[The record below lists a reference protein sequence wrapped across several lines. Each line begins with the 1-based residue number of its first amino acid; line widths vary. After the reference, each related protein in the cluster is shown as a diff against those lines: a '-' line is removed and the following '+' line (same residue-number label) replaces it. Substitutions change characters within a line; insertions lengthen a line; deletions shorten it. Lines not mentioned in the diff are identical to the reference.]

1 MNVIENRALLRQV
14 AFAVGLVGMIC
25 LMLVLQFTTKTDTER
40 ERASARTTLE
50 TIYRL
55 QASNYQEF
63 GTYLSSDR
71 GNTSDVLRWDDMP
84 GRYEYVVI
92 DHGDTYVAL
101 AEADLDG
108 NGQLEIWRIDPK
120 HPEPVLV
127 QED

>member
-1 MNVIENRALLRQV
+1 M
-14 AFAVGLVGMIC
+14 GMIC
-25 LMLVLQFTTKTDTER
+25 LMLVLQFTTKTQTER
-40 ERASARTTLE
+40 ERARARATLE

-71 GNTSDVLRWDDMP
+71 GNTSDVLQWDDMP

-101 AEADLDG
+101 AEAHLDG
-108 NGQLEIWRIDPK
+108 DGQLESWRIDPK

>member
-1 MNVIENRALLRQV
+1 MNLLDDRVLVRNTTFALTMAAL
-14 AFAVGLVGMIC
+14 IC
-25 LMLVLQFTTKTDTER
+25 FVLIYKFTTKTEAER
-40 ERASARTTLE
+40 ERTRARTTLE

-55 QASNYQEF
+55 QHSYFQEF

-71 GNTSDVLRWDDMP
+71 GNTSDVLRWDDTP
-84 GRYEYVVI
+84 GLFEYVVI

-108 NGQLEIWRIDPK
+108 DGSLEIWRVDPK

-127 QED
+127 QRD

>member
-1 MNVIENRALLRQV
+1 MNLPDDRVLVRNITFALTMAAL
-14 AFAVGLVGMIC
+14 IC
-25 LMLVLQFTTKTDTER
+25 FVLIYQFTTKTDAER
-40 ERASARTTLE
+40 ERARARTTLE
-50 TIYRL
+50 TIYKL
-55 QASNYQEF
+55 QQSYFQEF

-84 GRYEYVVI
+84 GLFEYVVI

-108 NGQLEIWRIDPK
+108 DGSLEIWRVDPK

-127 QED
+127 QRD

>member
-1 MNVIENRALLRQV
+1 
-14 AFAVGLVGMIC
+14 
-25 LMLVLQFTTKTDTER
+25 MLVLQFTIKTDSAR
-40 ERASARTTLE
+40 ERARSRATLK

-92 DHGDTYVAL
+92 DLGDTYVAL

-108 NGQLEIWRIDPK
+108 DGQLEIWRIDPK